1 MASKPL
7 SVFKEPGRRRHRQWT
22 PGFHSFA
29 VFLVLALAVVGLV
42 AVVLLVLGLLDVGSV
57 TRHFSIH

>member
-7 SVFKEPGRRRHRQWT
+7 SVFKEPGRRRHRQWR
-22 PGFHSFA
+22 PAPHSFA
-29 VFLVLALAVVGLV
+29 LFLVIALAIVGLL
-42 AVVLLVLGLLDVGSV
+42 AVVLLVLGLLDVGPV